1 MRSRLD
7 KIEARLQAFIE
18 SSLYF
23 LPVDQKQAAFSHHLV
38 AAIEQAVVQEANGSL
53 VAPNL
58 FTVKLHP
65 FNLSI
70 WESRPGL
77 IEALSRILNESA
89 REAGLTFPSA
99 PILKLEADASL
110 PQNHFQIFTATRSN
124 PVDETGV
131 VLVIDE
137 KATVETHP
145 PQAFLILHGNTTI
158 PLTLAVINIGRRSDN
173 QIMIDDPRVSRSHAQ
188 LRVVRG
194 HYVLF
199 DLNSTGGTYINAARV
214 SQQVLKPGDV
224 ISLAGVPMI
233 YGEENSTPQ
242 YSPHDFTTSRLET
255 HIDPPSH

>member
-7 KIEARLQAFIE
+7 MIEARLQSFIE

-23 LPVDQKQAAFSHHLV
+23 LPVDQKQAALAHHLV
-38 AAIEQAVVQEANGSL
+38 AAIEQTVVQEANGNL

-65 FNLSI
+65 INLSI

-99 PILKLEADASL
+99 PILQLEADATL
-110 PQNHFQIFTATRSN
+110 LQDHFQIFTATRSN

-131 VLVIDE
+131 VPVIDE
-137 KATVETHP
+137 KATVDTHP
-145 PQAFLILHGNTTI
+145 PHAFLILHGNTTI

-173 QIMIDDPRVSRSHAQ
+173 QIMIDDPRISRSHAQ
-188 LRVVRG
+188 LRAVRG

-199 DLNSTGGTYINAARV
+199 DLNSTGGTYVNATRV
-214 SQQVLKPGDV
+214 SQHVLKPGDV
-224 ISLAGVPMI
+224 ISLAGMSLI
-233 YGEENSTPQ
+233 YGEENSSSQ
-242 YSPHDFTTSRLET
+242 DSPHDFTTGRLET
-255 HIDPPSH
+255 NFDLPSH